1 VTPSEQSSQLVRALG
16 RWTLTALVI
25 NSIIGSGIFGLPA
38 DIAAM
43 LGGAAVI
50 GWLIAAAG
58 NGVIIACFAE
68 VASRFTAAGGAYL
81 YARESMG
88 RFAAIQVGWLSWLTR
103 IASAAA
109 NANLFTVYLGEVWPG
124 LSEDAI
130 RVAVLALLLGLLA
143 AVNIRGVKAGG
154 RLNNVFTIAKLAPLA
169 LLALGGA
176 AFIAWRGA
184 APAPVPESKQ
194 WLDALLL
201 LAFAYGGFD
210 GAMMPMSEAKDP
222 RRDAPFALFVGL
234 LAITAV
240 YASVQF
246 VTMALLPDATA
257 SERPLADAARVV
269 IGRGGALLMM
279 AGALISV
286 YGFLG
291 ANVLNVPRLT
301 FALAERGD
309 FPPAFAWVHSAFRTP
324 WFSICALVV
333 LVWVLAA
340 VGDFRW
346 NAVLSAVA
354 RLFVYGSV
362 CLSLLLLR
370 KQQGPARLNL
380 RLGPF
385 FAVLGIGFCLLL
397 MTRMGRAELYI
408 IVGTAGLA
416 LLNWLWA
423 RRRTPEAA

>member
-1 VTPSEQSSQLVRALG
+1 MG

-25 NSIIGSGIFGLPA
+25 NSIIGSGIFGLPS

-43 LGGAAVI
+43 LGGAAVW
-50 GWLIAAAG
+50 GWLLAAAG

-68 VASRFTAAGGAYL
+68 VASRFTSAGGPYL

-88 RFAAIQVGWLSWLTR
+88 RFAAIQVGWLAWLTR

-124 LSEDAI
+124 VSDRAI

-169 LLALGGA
+169 VLVIGGA
-176 AFIAWRGA
+176 AFIMWRGA
-184 APAPVPESKQ
+184 IPAPAPESKQ

-234 LAITAV
+234 LAITAI

-269 IGRGGALLMM
+269 IGRSGALLMM

-324 WFSICALVV
+324 WFSICAFVM

-380 RLGPF
+380 RLGPV
-385 FAVLGIGFCLLL
+385 FAALGIGFCGLL

-408 IVGTAGLA
+408 IIGTAALA